1 MNHVPTTL
9 LATITALAQAL
20 SDAPDAPT
28 AWVPLRRETVEAAWR
43 ALGRIPV
50 AMAILN
56 TLDSYGEVPAYE
68 FPLTGSVR
76 GDSSV
81 SARASNGNG
90 ATMTVAPERK
100 NYVEKPTNGWRR
112 IPKPERLALVYA
124 EIVRQA
130 GGRTW
135 LTQLEFDS
143 NRPETMPSASGLVAT
158 LGITWINMVTQALPH
173 AVVPAA
179 QPAMHRASATGK
191 EPSAPAG
198 ESFRDAI
205 ATD

>member
-1 MNHVPTTL
+1 VTTPTTL

-28 AWVPLRRETVEAAWR
+28 AWVPLRRETVEAAWLV
-43 ALGRIPV
+43 LGSIPV

-56 TLDSYGEVPAYE
+56 TLDSYGEVPAYD
-68 FPLTGSVR
+68 PPMAGSMQS
-76 GDSSV
+76 GASV
-81 SARASNGNG
+81 SARAGNGNG
-90 ATMTVAPERK
+90 AMTMVAPERK
-100 NYVEKPTNGWRR
+100 AYIEKPTNGWRR

-130 GGRTW
+130 NGRIW
-135 LTQLEFDS
+135 LTQSEFDS

-158 LGITWINMVTQALPH
+158 LGVTWIDMVAQALPH

-179 QPAMHRASATGK
+179 QPAMHRASVTGK
-191 EPSAPAG
+191 EPSALAG

-205 ATD
+205 APD